1 MNTAMQRGGTTRRS
15 KAKKA
20 TNTVRR
26 SASLQTHSE
35 ESPTVTRRD
44 KTLLR
49 QGLGW
54 LDERG
59 CSQTQGIVTGLA
71 WTEKDLVELARQG
84 ARAAGA
90 WVK

>member
-1 MNTAMQRGGTTRRS
+1 MNTAMQRGGTT
-15 KAKKA
+15 
-20 TNTVRR
+20 RR

-44 KTLLR
+44 KTLLIS
-49 QGLGW
+49 GLVW

-59 CSQTQGIVTGLA
+59 CSQTQGIVTELA
-71 WTEKDLVELARQG
+71 WTEKGLVELARQG

-90 WVK
+90 RVK